1 VCAFHGGSAPQVR
14 RAADRRVAQAK
25 AGAFLAGLG
34 IDLEDRDP
42 HQELSR
48 QLSLSAAV
56 AERVQEL
63 VAELE
68 DIDQAG
74 EVHPLVKVWA
84 EERDRVAKMA
94 KMAVAAGVKERA
106 AQLSEEQGHLLAEV
120 SMKAIDDPSC
130 ALSED
135 QKLRL
140 RMAMARELRTLD
152 CPAPDQ
158 VALARDI
165 IARHDE
171 AVRENPPPSAGT
183 RTLPA

>member
-1 VCAFHGGSAPQVR
+1 MCAFHGGSAPQVR

-25 AGAFLAGLG
+25 VGAFLAGLG

-42 HQELSR
+42 HQELGK
-48 QLSLSAAV
+48 QLAMSAAL

-63 VAELE
+63 VDELE
-68 DIDQAG
+68 DIHGDADI
-74 EVHPLVKVWA
+74 HPLVKLWA

-94 KMAVAAGVKERA
+94 KMAVSAGVKERA
-106 AQLSEEQGHLLAEV
+106 VQLSDEQGNLMAEV
-120 SMKAIDDPSC
+120 GMKAIDDPSC

-140 RMAMARELRTLD
+140 RKAMARELRTLD

-171 AVRENPPPSAGT
+171 AVRVPPPSAGT
-183 RTLPA
+183 RT